1 MATKKTGLGRGLD
14 ALLGTPPGSPAPT
27 EATPQMDKPSKP
39 AGAAPAAPAATVTTP
54 PPAQEMLTSTGLRNV
69 PLDLLQPGEYQPRKD
84 MQREALEELAESM
97 RTQGVLSPISVR
109 PVASGGGATR
119 YEIIAG
125 ERRWRAAQIAGLD
138 EIPAV
143 IRDVDDEGAAAIA
156 LIENLQRE
164 DLNPLEEAE
173 GLKRLID
180 EFQLTHQEAAT
191 AVGKSRAAVSN
202 LIRLLDLAPEAL
214 QLLAEGK
221 LDMGHA
227 RALLGLSGNR
237 SQAEAAR
244 QVVER
249 GLSVRETEALVRRV
263 SSGAPLTGG
272 KASSPTVDPDIR
284 RLQLELG
291 DKLGAKVAIQHTAK
305 GKGKL
310 VISYN
315 SLDELDGIL
324 SKIK

>member
-1 MATKKTGLGRGLD
+1 MPAKKTGLGRGLD
-14 ALLGTPPGSPAPT
+14 ALLGDQPVSPVPTGS
-27 EATPQMDKPSKP
+27 EAPQMDKRSKP
-39 AGAAPAAPAATVTTP
+39 SSGVSIQ
-54 PPAQEMLTSTGLRNV
+54 PPAQEMLPSTGLRNV
-69 PLDLLQPGEYQPRKD
+69 PLDLLQPGEFQPRKD

-109 PVASGGGATR
+109 AVASGGGATR

-214 QLLAEGK
+214 QLLAAGS

-244 QVVER
+244 QVAEK

-263 SSGAPLTGG
+263 QSGAPLKGG
-272 KASSPTVDPDIR
+272 KASSPTMDPDIR
-284 RLQLELG
+284 RLQIELG
-291 DKLGAKVAIQHTAK
+291 DKLGAKVAIQHSAK